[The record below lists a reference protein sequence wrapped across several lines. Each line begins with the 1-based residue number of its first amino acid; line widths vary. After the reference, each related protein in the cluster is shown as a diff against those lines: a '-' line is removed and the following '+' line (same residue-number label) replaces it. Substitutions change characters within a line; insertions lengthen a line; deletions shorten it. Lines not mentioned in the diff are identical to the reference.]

1 MSLIPYTVAS
11 CSSEDEQHPARE
23 LQSFHSQSR
32 GWQSS
37 RFCDFPQEI
46 VLKFG
51 GPVNVQQV
59 QLLSHQFKIATRI
72 ELFVG
77 SLAEGQAEPPASGF
91 EGIQFSRLG
100 HFSLD
105 CNERSKFQARELKTV
120 YVPRRADGLYL
131 RLLLHKCHVNEHNL
145 YSQLGL
151 LAVRVIGD
159 GGGDGERPLDAPLSR
174 LATRPP
180 LAPEEAEERAG
191 GAVDGGVMALLHELH
206 RDKEEAVRAEEYE
219 HAKALK
225 TRIEEL
231 RGVGVELSSLERK
244 KLAAVQREDYD

>member
-1 MSLIPYTVAS
+1 M
-11 CSSEDEQHPARE
+11 
-23 LQSFHSQSR
+23 
-32 GWQSS
+32 
-37 RFCDFPQEI
+37 
-46 VLKFG
+46 
-51 GPVNVQQV
+51 QQV

-191 GAVDGGVMALLHELH
+191 GAVDGGVMA
-206 RDKEEAVRAEEYE
+206 
-219 HAKALK
+219 
-225 TRIEEL
+225 
-231 RGVGVELSSLERK
+231 
-244 KLAAVQREDYD
+244 AAPPSASCAGRCAGGG

>member
-1 MSLIPYTVAS
+1 M
-11 CSSEDEQHPARE
+11 
-23 LQSFHSQSR
+23 
-32 GWQSS
+32 
-37 RFCDFPQEI
+37 
-46 VLKFG
+46 
-51 GPVNVQQV
+51 QQV

-191 GAVDGGVMALLHELH
+191 GAVDGGVMAAAPPSL
-206 RDKEEAVRAEEYE
+206 R
-219 HAKALK
+219 
-225 TRIEEL
+225 EL
-231 RGVGVELSSLERK
+231 RGEMRRRRLVRWRQL
-244 KLAAVQREDYD
+244 